1 MEDKHMNKES
11 TVGIDEEK
19 KEVKLWRGEET
30 RDPKEFVDDFMKD
43 EFFLEGYNKDKMKP
57 GPSLIGLNDYIDRV
71 KSRAKEEIDD
81 EEIKEVF
88 LNTKQTKMLLTY
100 FAKYKKMLIYDESKY
115 PDKINRLYKN
125 YKKTV
130 QLMDKF
136 GGSTE
141 WARLDSYGRQERIKE
156 LDSKRQFNHM
166 KLSEQLAEDVFP
178 SQRIGRTVAR
188 LWLIS
193 EGMDTFDH
201 YERDEAMR
209 SQRMS
214 G

>member
-11 TVGIDEEK
+11 VVGIDEEK
-19 KEVKLWRGEET
+19 KEVKPWSGEET
-30 RDPKEFVDDFMKD
+30 SDPKEFIDDFMKD
-43 EFFLEGYNKDKMKP
+43 EFFLEGYNKDSMKP

-71 KSRAKEEIDD
+71 KSRTKEEIGDD
-81 EEIKEVF
+81 EIKEVF

-100 FAKYKKMLIYDESKY
+100 FAKNKKMLMYDESKY
-115 PDKINRLYKN
+115 PDNINRLYKK

-130 QLMDKF
+130 ELMNNF
-136 GGSTE
+136 SGSSE
-141 WARLDSYGRQERIKE
+141 WVRLDSYGRQERIKE

-193 EGMDTFDH
+193 EGLDTFGH
-201 YERDEAMR
+201 YERDEKMR

-214 G
+214 

>member
-1 MEDKHMNKES
+1 MNKEAN
-11 TVGIDEEK
+11 VGVDEKK
-19 KEVKLWRGEET
+19 KEVQPWKGEET
-30 RDPKEFVDDFMKD
+30 TNPEEFVSDFMND

-57 GPSLIGLNDYIDRV
+57 GPSLIGLNEYVGRV
-71 KSRAKEEIDD
+71 KSRAKEEIGD

-88 LNTKQTKMLLTY
+88 LNTQQTKKLLTY
-100 FAKYKKMLIYDESKY
+100 FAKYKKMLLYDENKY
-115 PDKINRLYKN
+115 PDKINRMYKN

-130 QLMDKF
+130 RLMNDF
-136 GGSTE
+136 NGSPE

-166 KLSEQLAEDVFP
+166 KLSEKLAEDIFP
-178 SQRIGRTVAR
+178 SQRMGRTVAR

-193 EGMDTFDH
+193 EGMDTFEH
-201 YERDEAMR
+201 YERDEKMR
-209 SQRMS
+209 SKRMS

>member
-1 MEDKHMNKES
+1 MNKES
-11 TVGIDEEK
+11 VVGIDEEK
-19 KEVKLWRGEET
+19 KEVKPWSGEET
-30 RDPKEFVDDFMKD
+30 SDPKEFIDDFMKD
-43 EFFLEGYNKDKMKP
+43 EFFLEGYNKDSMKP

-71 KSRAKEEIDD
+71 KSRAKEEIGDD
-81 EEIKEVF
+81 EIKEVF

-100 FAKYKKMLIYDESKY
+100 FAKNKKMLMYDESKY
-115 PDKINRLYKN
+115 PDNINRLYEK

-130 QLMDKF
+130 ELMNNF
-136 GGSTE
+136 SGSPE

-166 KLSEQLAEDVFP
+166 KLSEQLAEDAFP

-193 EGMDTFDH
+193 EGLDTFGH
-201 YERDEAMR
+201 YERDEKMR

-214 G
+214 